1 MESGSAIVPAS
12 LAGINAESDSTAFV
26 NLPRFYA
33 LGNRSSVNR
42 QDVGHGGKGDGR
54 NVVPKDILGPSQ
66 SAGGRHVDLARN
78 QSEST
83 AFAGPKHEAMGT

>member
-33 LGNRSSVNR
+33 LGNRSSYSEQR
-42 QDVGHGGKGDGR
+42 RGTCSYHGGVAHWD
-54 NVVPKDILGPSQ
+54 
-66 SAGGRHVDLARN
+66 
-78 QSEST
+78 
-83 AFAGPKHEAMGT
+83 

>member
-33 LGNRSSVNR
+33 LGNRSS
-42 QDVGHGGKGDGR
+42 
-54 NVVPKDILGPSQ
+54 NVIL
-66 SAGGRHVDLARN
+66 VYIK
-78 QSEST
+78 
-83 AFAGPKHEAMGT
+83 FICVFYI